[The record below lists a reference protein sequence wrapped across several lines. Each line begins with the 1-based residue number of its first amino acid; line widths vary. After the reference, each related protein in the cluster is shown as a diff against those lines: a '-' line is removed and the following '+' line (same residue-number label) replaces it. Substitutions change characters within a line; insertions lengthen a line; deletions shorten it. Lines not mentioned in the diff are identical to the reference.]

1 MSTAVLDYSE
11 SVAKYFG
18 LIEELPADS
27 MLIFHGVPW
36 EDYEGLLEAVGETK
50 RFRISYD
57 SGRLQI
63 MTTSAEHENYTMFI
77 DRLVSV
83 VSLRMRINIRF
94 FGSATM
100 KKSREEKGNEPD
112 ACFYV
117 QRATLIGN
125 RVDLDFEKDP
135 TPDIAVEVDVHH
147 DSPSKFPIYAAL
159 DIPEIWHYDRE
170 KMTIYRLTEGEYV
183 ESDSSQAIPL
193 LTSYVLTDLLTRY
206 REQGEFE
213 TLVAFEEW
221 VQGQAN

>member
-1 MSTAVLDYSE
+1 MVGNRGIARRGRNMSTAVLDYSE

-63 MTTSAEHENYTMFI
+63 MTTSAEHESYADFLKG
-77 DRLVSV
+77 LVRV
-83 VSLRMRINIRF
+83 VSLRLRVNIRF

-117 QRATLIGN
+117 QRAALIGN
-125 RVDLDFEKDP
+125 R
-135 TPDIAVEVDVHH
+135 
-147 DSPSKFPIYAAL
+147 
-159 DIPEIWHYDRE
+159 
-170 KMTIYRLTEGEYV
+170 
-183 ESDSSQAIPL
+183 
-193 LTSYVLTDLLTRY
+193 
-206 REQGEFE
+206 
-213 TLVAFEEW
+213 
-221 VQGQAN
+221 